1 MDWLT
6 IVFLL
11 ILALLILYEIH
22 IRLLPSNQAS
32 KQYPGPRRLPILGN
46 ALKLL
51 FNDQVSTFKLPR
63 SWAQQYK
70 DSYRLV
76 IRGGLIV
83 NAIRAR
89 ETEALLSSSKLI
101 DKSLIYTYLH
111 PFMGVGLLNSTGQKW
126 FHRRKI
132 LTAAFHFNILPKF
145 LVTFQEECDKVLM
158 KLDADV
164 KGGRT
169 TTLQSLAARFTLNT
183 ICETA
188 MGVKLDSMSMA
199 DEYRAKIQEMV
210 KLLLMRVMNPWLV
223 EDFTYRLL
231 GFKAQLMKLL
241 EPIHAFTRSIIKQRR
256 ELFHANVKNLE
267 DFSEENIY
275 MNTNQRYALLD
286 TLLASEAK
294 DQIDEEGIREEV
306 DTFMFEGHDTT
317 ASAITFTFLVIANH
331 QEAQQKLIEE
341 LDTMIAERGAPNDPL
356 SIHDYG
362 QLKYMDRLLKE
373 CLRLYPPVPFISRAI
388 LEDAWLGD
396 RFIPKESM
404 ANVHIFDLHRDPEQ
418 FPDPERFDPDRFL
431 PANVEKRN
439 PYAYVPFSAGPRNC
453 IGQRYAML
461 ELKAILSAVLR
472 EFRVLPVT
480 KREDVV
486 FVADMVLRSRDP
498 IVVKFERRQ
507 ASAAAV

>member
-6 IVFLL
+6 IVLLL
-11 ILALLILYEIH
+11 ILALLALYEVH
-22 IRLLPSNQAS
+22 LRLLLSNRAA
-32 KQYPGPRRLPILGN
+32 KQFPGPRRLPVLGN
-46 ALKLL
+46 ALALL

-63 SWAQQYK
+63 RWAQRYK
-70 DSYRLV
+70 ESYRLV
-76 IRGGLIV
+76 IRGGFVI

-89 ETEALLSSSKLI
+89 ETEALLSSTKLI
-101 DKSLIYTYLH
+101 DKSILYTFLY
-111 PFMGVGLLNSTGQKW
+111 PFMGKGLLTSTGPKW

-145 LVTFQEECDKVLM
+145 LVTFQEECDKLLR

-164 KGGRT
+164 KAGNT
-169 TTLQSLAARFTLNT
+169 TTLQSVAARFTLNT

-199 DEYRAKIQEMV
+199 DEYRAKIQEV
-210 KLLLMRVMNPWLV
+210 IKLLLLRVMNPWLV
-223 EDFTYRLL
+223 EEFPYRLL
-231 GFKAQLMKLL
+231 GFRRRLMKVLK
-241 EPIHAFTRSIIKQRR
+241 PIHAFTRSIIKQRR
-256 ELFHANVKNLE
+256 DLFHANVKNVD

-275 MNTNQRYALLD
+275 VNTNQRYALLD

-294 DQIDEEGIREEV
+294 NQIDEEGIREEV

-317 ASAITFTFLVIANH
+317 ASAFTFIFLVIANH
-331 QEAQQKLIEE
+331 QEAQRQLVEEIE
-341 LDTMIAERGAPNDPL
+341 TMIAGRSNPTEPL
-356 SIHDYG
+356 SMHDYG
-362 QLKYMDRLLKE
+362 ELKFMDRVIKE
-373 CLRLYPPVPFISRAI
+373 CLRLYPPVPFISRAV
-388 LEDAWLGD
+388 LEDAQLGD
-396 RFIPKESM
+396 RFIPKDSM

-431 PANVEKRN
+431 PENVEKRN

-453 IGQRYAML
+453 IGQRFAML
-461 ELKAILSAVLR
+461 ELKAILTAVLR

-498 IVVKFERRQ
+498 IVVKFERR
-507 ASAAAV
+507 